1 MPDRS
6 WTVLVVEAEHP
17 ARGLIAGCLD
27 EDYRVLTAA
36 SGGAAL
42 EMLRAEESDL
52 VLCDQVLPDM
62 TGVEFFSQIRVAN
75 PEAIRVLLTECRDP
89 DEVIRSI
96 NEAAVYQIISK
107 AWQSD
112 QLRLLIRRALE
123 SRELARLHRYL
134 SRELKFADEVLR
146 QQNGK
151 MTMQLQSAYEFDK
164 LVFASDSMMEVCNLA
179 RQAAATD
186 LPVLIQ
192 GETGTGKELMAR
204 AVHFFSGRSE
214 YPFVAQ
220 NCAALP
226 DELLRVRAVRPQ
238 ARRVHR
244 RDQRPAGP
252 VRRGRRRHRVP
263 GRDRRHALAFQ
274 AKLLRVLQDG
284 EVEPLGGHGT
294 NTSTCGSSPRPTSEL
309 RRWSSGPVSRDLYYR
324 LRGFALDL
332 PPLRERPEDIPILAE
347 HAATKYAQS
356 IKRTDRRR
364 LRRSAAAAACYPF
377 PGNVRELENEVRRMV
392 ALAAD
397 GEFLSLKH
405 MSPEF
410 ARLNPESGG
419 QARMPGFL
427 KGRATLKAKVEALEA
442 QLVSGGAAS
451 AQVEPQPRGGRTGD
465 FARWIGQ
472 QDQALQSRSGHRPLD
487 WCDDVERQG
496 RRTEPAPVGIRFVAA
511 LLAMTADQRCIYE
524 PIPARERRDSTV
536 CGNRKG

>member
-6 WTVLVVEAEHP
+6 WTVLVVESEHP

-36 SGGAAL
+36 SGAAAL

-151 MTMQLQSAYEFDK
+151 MTTQLQSAYEFDK
-164 LVFASDSMMEVCNLA
+164 LVFASDSMIEVCNLA

-204 AVHFFSGRSE
+204 AVHFFSGRNK
-214 YPFVAQ
+214 YPFLAQ

-226 DELLRVRAVRPQ
+226 DELL
-238 ARRVHR
+238 HSELF
-244 RDQRPAGP
+244 GHK
-252 VRRGRRRHRVP
+252 RGAFT
-263 GRDRRHALAFQ
+263 GAIGDRLGLFAAADGGTVFLDEIGDVSQAFQ
-274 AKLLRVLQDG
+274 VSLLRLLQDG
-284 EVEPLGGHGT
+284 EVKPLGSQVTKHT
-294 NTSTCGSSPRPTSEL
+294 NVRIIAATNQRLKEL
-309 RRWSSGPVSRDLYYR
+309 VEQNRFRRDLYFR
-324 LRGFALDL
+324 LRGFELNL
-332 PPLRERPEDIPILAE
+332 PPLRERVEDIPILAE
-347 HAATKYAQS
+347 HAATKYAKS
-356 IKRTDRRR
+356 INRRIAGVSAEALRR
-364 LRRSAAAAACYPF
+364 LRAHPF

-410 ARLNPESGG
+410 ARLNPENGG
-419 QARMPGFL
+419 RARMPGFL
-427 KGRATLKAKVEALEA
+427 NGRATLKAKVEALEA
-442 QLVSGGAAS
+442 QLVS
-451 AQVEPQPRGGRTGD
+451 E
-465 FARWIGQ
+465 
-472 QDQALQSRSGHRPLD
+472 
-487 WCDDVERQG
+487 
-496 RRTEPAPVGIRFVAA
+496 A
-511 LLAMTADQRCIYE
+511 LLRHKWNHSRAAVELGISRVGLANKIKRYNLDRVTAH
-524 PIPARERRDSTV
+524 
-536 CGNRKG
+536 